1 MAAVEPDQWR
11 RKYQEAV
18 AELEREE
25 QRWKAVE
32 DVLRRIV
39 GRLCIGARGVD
50 ETLDGELTRLGQA
63 VRKTAEA
70 PELESLLSGLSS
82 AIAALDKKQKAE
94 SAASE
99 APLAS
104 ATATTPLAPAAAAAP
119 APAPTAVQPPPPRF
133 EALLISLLDRLDLV
147 AELEAQ
153 VDKLRQV
160 VTEAR
165 SEAELADACVRIA
178 DLANTQ
184 RSQLERDKAHVAAI
198 LQQVTGKLDDI
209 ANYLVREAADQESAR
224 GNSDE
229 LNRRMLNEVRSLDTS
244 VKQASDLGILQQHVR
259 SRLDAI
265 NAHLLDYRSREEAR
279 AAAYRERADKMRE
292 RIVELEKETDLL
304 QRSLQQKARQVLTDP
319 LTGLPNR
326 LAYDER
332 IDQAVRRRKRNGRPI
347 CVAAWDV
354 DRFKNINDNYG
365 HQAGDK
371 VLQIIGQHLSRSVRE
386 TDFVAR
392 YGGEE
397 FVMILEGA
405 SVNEAFGLVDRL
417 RESTGKVGF
426 HFRGEP
432 VSVTISCGITELRD
446 DDSNET
452 VFERADKL
460 LYQAKH
466 EGRNRCVRD

>member
-1 MAAVEPDQWR
+1 MAAVDQDQWR
-11 RKYQEAV
+11 RKYQETV

-25 QRWKAVE
+25 KRWKAIE

-50 ETLDGELTRLGQA
+50 ETLDAELARLGQA
-63 VRKTAEA
+63 VRKNAEA
-70 PELESLLSGLSS
+70 PELESLLTALSG
-82 AIAALDKKQKAE
+82 AIAALDKKQKEAAE
-94 SAASE
+94 SLPSG
-99 APLAS
+99 PAS
-104 ATATTPLAPAAAAAP
+104 ASAP
-119 APAPTAVQPPPPRF
+119 APVPTVAPAIAPPAGPDVA
-133 EALLISLLDRLDLV
+133 ALLSSLLDRLDLLP
-147 AELEAQ
+147 EMEGQ
-153 VDKLRQV
+153 VDKLRK
-160 VTEAR
+160 TLADASGEA
-165 SEAELADACVRIA
+165 ALADACSKIA

-198 LQQVTGKLDDI
+198 LQQVTGKIDDI
-209 ANYLVREAADQESAR
+209 ASYLIREAADQESAR

-244 VKQASDLGILQQHVR
+244 VKQASDLSVLQQHVR

-265 NAHLLDYRSREEAR
+265 NAHLLDYRSREETRLAS
-279 AAAYRERADKMRE
+279 YRERADKMRQ
-292 RIVELEKETDLL
+292 RITELEKETDLL

-332 IDQAVRRRKRNGRPI
+332 IDQAVRRRKRNGRSV

-354 DRFKNINDNYG
+354 DRFKTINDSYG

-371 VLQIIGQHLSRSVRE
+371 VLQIIGQHLARSVRE

-405 SVNEAFGLVDRL
+405 SINEAFGLVDRL

-446 DDSNET
+446 DDSNESA
-452 VFERADKL
+452 FERADKL

-466 EGRNRCVRD
+466 EGRNRCIRD